1 VAIYRVHCQV
11 RQEFSFCVAAANEEH
26 ARSRVSHMNEDQI
39 LVHTADD
46 INSRRT
52 ITIEKVDLEVDF
64 NKEE

>member
-1 VAIYRVHCQV
+1 
-11 RQEFSFCVAAANEEH
+11 
-26 ARSRVSHMNEDQI
+26 MNEDQI